1 MEEAVEAPER
11 AGPVGVEV
19 AASEA
24 SLVSVFSTWR
34 TLLGGGWHAPDVRRL
49 GPGAVALVVLLGLM
63 ATNSVAVDEVPGTL
77 MAGLILLPGL
87 IAALVRPSSLQRLS
101 DPGASD
107 WWSAMLARR
116 PELRPE
122 LSGIGTI
129 AVLTFISLYSF
140 SGDGSI
146 HISVFLAIIGLTLIA
161 CAAAMIHGLDA
172 TLPRKGATYAF
183 LLTLLLVW
191 PYLSLI
197 VLLDAGSEL
206 VPEALVMAYGI
217 PMAVILLLPM
227 LHDG

>member
-1 MEEAVEAPER
+1 
-11 AGPVGVEV
+11 
-19 AASEA
+19 
-24 SLVSVFSTWR
+24 
-34 TLLGGGWHAPDVRRL
+34 LL
-49 GPGAVALVVLLGLM
+49 
-63 ATNSVAVDEVPGTL
+63 
-77 MAGLILLPGL
+77 
-87 IAALVRPSSLQRLS
+87 
-101 DPGASD
+101 
-107 WWSAMLARR
+107 
-116 PELRPE
+116 
-122 LSGIGTI
+122 
-129 AVLTFISLYSF
+129 